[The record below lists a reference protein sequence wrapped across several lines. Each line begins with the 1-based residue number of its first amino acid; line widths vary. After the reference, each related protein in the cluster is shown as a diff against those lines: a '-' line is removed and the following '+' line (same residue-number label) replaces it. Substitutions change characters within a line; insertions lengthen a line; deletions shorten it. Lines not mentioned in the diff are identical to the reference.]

1 MRLAPT
7 ESIMA
12 RRPGKFAVIFVFI
25 TVFLDMVGF
34 GLVMPVLPRL
44 IEEVSGA
51 DLAGAS
57 IWGGWLFFAYGGMQ
71 FLFGPAIG
79 NLSDAVGRRPV
90 LLLSV
95 FGLAV
100 DYLLTGFAPSMIW
113 LFVGRIF
120 AGICGASYT
129 TANAFLA
136 DITRPEERAKVFG
149 MMGAAFGL
157 GFVIGPAIGGL
168 LGSFGPRVP
177 FFVAAGI
184 ALLNFIYGW
193 LVLPETLAP
202 ENRRPF
208 SLARANPVGALK
220 VFANYRGVVPLS
232 AVMFLYFLSTAV
244 YPAIWAFWGIAA
256 FGWSEATVGL
266 TLAAFGL
273 ISAIV
278 QGGMTGPV
286 VARLGERNAAVFGL
300 VMAVVALIGYGFAP
314 GLAAVLVLLVI
325 HAPEGFVHPALTA
338 MMSHEA
344 PEDAQGE
351 IQGGIASLQSIGMLL
366 GTVLFTQVFGWFM
379 GPTAPITSPGAA
391 YLLAAI
397 MLAATLAFFLSLR
410 DARTVTPR

>member
-1 MRLAPT
+1 MNRQ
-7 ESIMA
+7 
-12 RRPGKFAVIFVFI
+12 PGKYAVTFVFI
-25 TVFLDMVGF
+25 TVFIDMVGF

-44 IEEVSGA
+44 IEEVSGKGIA
-51 DLAGAS
+51 DAS
-57 IWGGWLFFAYGGMQ
+57 IWGGWLFFAYGGML
-71 FLFGPAIG
+71 FVFGPAIG
-79 NLSDAVGRRPV
+79 NLSDAYGRRPV

-100 DYLLTGFAPSMIW
+100 DYLLTAFAPSLFW
-113 LFVGRIF
+113 LFIGRIF

-136 DITRPEERAKVFG
+136 DITKPEDRAKVFG

-168 LGSFGPRVP
+168 LGEFGPRVP
-177 FFVAAGI
+177 FFVAAG
-184 ALLNFIYGW
+184 LSLVNFIFGW
-193 LVLPETLAP
+193 FVLPETLAP
-202 ENRRPF
+202 ENRRPY
-208 SLARANPVGALK
+208 SVARSNPIGALK

-232 AVMFLYFLSTAV
+232 AVMFVYFLATSV

-273 ISAIV
+273 VTAIV
-278 QGGMTGPV
+278 QGSLMGPAV
-286 VARLGERNAAVFGL
+286 KWLGERNTVIVGL
-300 VMAVVALIGYGFAP
+300 LAGTIALIGYGVAP
-314 GLAAVLVLLVI
+314 SLLVVLVLIVI

-338 MMSHEA
+338 LMSHEA

-351 IQGGIASLQSIGMLL
+351 LQGGIASLQSVGLII

-379 GPTAPITSPGAA
+379 QPNPIIVSPSVA
-391 YLLAAI
+391 YFLGGGMMVLTLLY
-397 MLAATLAFFLSLR
+397 FVSLKP
-410 DARTVTPR
+410 AKPVTRP